1 MLVSGFIPVSWPV
14 RMILL
19 LLHARTRIGRANATS
34 SPHNPLDLESFVEGE
49 RHFFIYNLR

>member
-1 MLVSGFIPVSWPV
+1 MLVSGFIPVSRQV